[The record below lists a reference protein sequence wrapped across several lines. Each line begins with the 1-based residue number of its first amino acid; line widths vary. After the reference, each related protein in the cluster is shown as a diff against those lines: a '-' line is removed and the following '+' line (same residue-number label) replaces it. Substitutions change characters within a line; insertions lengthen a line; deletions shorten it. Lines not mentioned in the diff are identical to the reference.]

1 MTMLQKSHDK
11 TRKLVSA
18 GMLSAISIILGMTP
32 LGIIPIGPL
41 SATTM
46 HLPVI
51 IGAVLEGPVV
61 SLYQAAS
68 GGSVLA
74 PLFMNPLVSILPRLL
89 IGPCAYFVFRGVQ
102 KLTKKRALSAGCAAV
117 VGTLTNTVGVMGFI
131 YILYAQQYAAAMG
144 LDPATVGAAILSASA
159 LNGIPECAVAVIVT
173 VGVTAAV
180 WHMRG
185 KGKAVSAVLRHYG
198 FSKGRKIIPERNES
212 SA

>member
-61 SLYQAAS
+61 GLIIGAIFGGFSLYQAAS

-89 IGPCAYFVFRGVQ
+89 IGPCAQ

-117 VGTLTNTVGVMGFI
+117 AGTLTNTVGVMGFI

-185 KGKAVSAVLRHYG
+185 KGKAA
-198 FSKGRKIIPERNES
+198 K
-212 SA
+212 

>member
-61 SLYQAAS
+61 GLIIGAIFGGFSLYQAAS

-74 PLFMNPLVSILPRLL
+74 RLL

-117 VGTLTNTVGVMGFI
+117 AGTLTNTVGVMGFI

-185 KGKAVSAVLRHYG
+185 KGKAA
-198 FSKGRKIIPERNES
+198 K
-212 SA
+212 

>member
-61 SLYQAAS
+61 GLIIGAIFGGFSLYQAAS

-117 VGTLTNTVGVMGFI
+117 AGTLTNTVGVMGFI

-144 LDPATVGAAILSASA
+144 LDPATVGAATLSASA

-185 KGKAVSAVLRHYG
+185 KGKAA
-198 FSKGRKIIPERNES
+198 K
-212 SA
+212 

>member
-1 MTMLQKSHDK
+1 M
-11 TRKLVSA
+11 
-18 GMLSAISIILGMTP
+18 
-32 LGIIPIGPL
+32 
-41 SATTM
+41 
-46 HLPVI
+46 
-51 IGAVLEGPVV
+51 
-61 SLYQAAS
+61 
-68 GGSVLA
+68 LA

-117 VGTLTNTVGVMGFI
+117 AGTLTNTVGVMGFI

-185 KGKAVSAVLRHYG
+185 KGKAA
-198 FSKGRKIIPERNES
+198 K
-212 SA
+212 

>member
-1 MTMLQKSHDK
+1 M
-11 TRKLVSA
+11 
-18 GMLSAISIILGMTP
+18 
-32 LGIIPIGPL
+32 
-41 SATTM
+41 
-46 HLPVI
+46 
-51 IGAVLEGPVV
+51 
-61 SLYQAAS
+61 
-68 GGSVLA
+68 
-74 PLFMNPLVSILPRLL
+74 

-117 VGTLTNTVGVMGFI
+117 AGTLTNTVGVMGFI

-185 KGKAVSAVLRHYG
+185 KGKAA
-198 FSKGRKIIPERNES
+198 K
-212 SA
+212 